1 MTDYSSQLFPYAYNI
16 LGSAEDARDAVQDV
30 LEKHYAE
37 AREGVENEKAY
48 LIRSVINR
56 AINLK
61 TRRQHTAP
69 PGVWLPEPIATESAD
84 AAVYLKDILSYSLLV
99 LLERLN
105 AQERAVFILRESF
118 DYAHEEIGAILSIT
132 EAHSR
137 KLLSRAK
144 EKLFKPGDGA
154 QGPADGNG
162 RGTAVSPRAL
172 ALLQDYIGAIRG
184 RDILRLEQMLAAD
197 VAFFA
202 DGGGKRKV
210 VMQQC
215 RGAAEVAGLLSF
227 TYHTY
232 QRKSAIR
239 VITVNHQPAF
249 LFYNKMLLVACQV
262 FDISEADGKIWGIST
277 VVDPEKLR
285 GVDEQSVV
293 G

>member
-61 TRRQHTAP
+61 TRRQHTTP

-144 EKLFKPGDGA
+144 EKLFKPGDA
-154 QGPADGNG
+154 AHS
-162 RGTAVSPRAL
+162 VSSPRTL

-184 RDILRLEQMLAAD
+184 RDIPRLEQMLAAD

-202 DGGGKRKV
+202 DGGSKRKV

-215 RGAAEVAGLLSF
+215 TGAAQVAGLLSF

-232 QRKSAIR
+232 QRKSTIR

-249 LFYNKMLLVACQV
+249 LFYNKTLLVACQV

-277 VVDPEKLR
+277 VVDPEKLK
-285 GVDEQSVV
+285 GLEDQSVV

>member
-1 MTDYSSQLFPYAYNI
+1 MTDYSGQLFPYAYNI

-30 LEKHYAE
+30 LEKHYAQ
-37 AREGVENEKAY
+37 AREGIENEKAY

-61 TRRQHTAP
+61 TRRQHTAL

-118 DYAHEEIGAILSIT
+118 DYAHEEIAAILSIT
-132 EAHSR
+132 EAYSR

-144 EKLFKPGDGA
+144 EKLFKPGSSTSGS
-154 QGPADGNG
+154 
-162 RGTAVSPRAL
+162 AVGPRAQ

-184 RDILRLEQMLAAD
+184 RDIPRLEQMLAAD

-215 RGAAEVAGLLSF
+215 RGAAQVAGLLVF
-227 TYHTY
+227 THHMY
-232 QRKSAIR
+232 QRKSTIR

-249 LFYNKMLLVACQV
+249 LFYNKTLLVACQV
-262 FDISEADGKIWGIST
+262 FDISETDGKILGIST
-277 VVDPEKLR
+277 VVDPEKLK
-285 GVDEQSVV
+285 GVGLIKE
-293 G
+293 

>member
-144 EKLFKPGDGA
+144 EKLFKPGSSA
-154 QGPADGNG
+154 P
-162 RGTAVSPRAL
+162 GTAVGPRAQ

-184 RDILRLEQMLAAD
+184 RDIPRLEQMLAAD

-202 DGGGKRKV
+202 DGGSKRKV

-215 RGAAEVAGLLSF
+215 SGAAQVAGLLSF

-232 QRKSAIR
+232 QRKSTIR

-249 LFYNKMLLVACQV
+249 LFYNKALLVACQV

-277 VVDPEKLR
+277 VVDPEKLK
-285 GVDEQSVV
+285 GLEEQSVV